1 MPTTRRRRSRSRIV
15 TTLAGLSINQ
25 KLALLVAW
33 HPPRND
39 FERSRPATFR
49 DYAEVRDVYRAVRP
63 EFVER
68 FGSESF
74 AEALDAAAHARP
86 DVDVERLGL
95 EVLERRYGAA

>member
-49 DYAEVRDVYRAVRP
+49 DYAEVRDVYA
-63 EFVER
+63 R
-68 FGSESF
+68 F
-74 AEALDAAAHARP
+74 ARSSSSDSAP
-86 DVDVERLGL
+86 SHSPKP
-95 EVLERRYGAA
+95 RRGGACPP